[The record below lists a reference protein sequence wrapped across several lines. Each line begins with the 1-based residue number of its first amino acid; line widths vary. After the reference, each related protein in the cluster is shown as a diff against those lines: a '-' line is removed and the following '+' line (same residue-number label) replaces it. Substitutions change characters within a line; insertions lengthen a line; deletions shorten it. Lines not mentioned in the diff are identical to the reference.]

1 MEKRKPCFRPVPS
14 SAVQDMNLSLE
25 AKGLY
30 SLIQTCLEDPDF
42 DYEHFKPALQAN
54 CKEEDKAFDSAWK
67 ELKNAGYLK

>member
-1 MEKRKPCFRPVPS
+1 MNKDHSFYTVPN
-14 SAVQDMNLSLE
+14 SAVQGMNLSLE

-42 DYEHFKPALQAN
+42 DIGHFKQAVQAN

-67 ELKNAGYLK
+67 ELKNAGYLN